1 MRNRARTIKRDEA
14 DFINSGT
21 ANVNG
26 QNTAPQSVNK
36 SAPKIKARPV
46 SISFA
51 NENLLSI
58 DEHIKSEVLA
68 GNSRVNRSDI
78 VRAAI
83 MALDNLP
90 REDIARLIQRA
101 KMQ

>member
-1 MRNRARTIKRDEA
+1 MRNRSGTIKHDEA
-14 DFINSGT
+14 DFINNGT
-21 ANVNG
+21 ANFSG
-26 QNTAPQSVNK
+26 KNTPQRITE
-36 SAPKIKARPV
+36 PTQKIKAKPV

-58 DEHIKSEVLA
+58 DEHIKNEILA

-83 MALDNLP
+83 MALDSLP
-90 REDIARLIQRA
+90 RKDISKLIKKA
-101 KMQ
+101 KIQ